1 MTLLALNLTA
11 LNLNA
16 RIGKL
21 ALIAAAI
28 AIFAFAALGG
38 VAVTEAAGGAQAAA
52 VANNSCDGG
61 YWPALIGGLFGWLLD
76 LLIGLC

>member
-38 VAVTEAAGGAQAAA
+38 VAVTEAAGAGQAQMAA
-52 VANNSCDGG
+52 DGCG
-61 YWPALIGGLFGWLLD
+61 VYWPALLGGLFGWLLD
-76 LLIGLC
+76 LLVGLC

>member
-1 MTLLALNLTA
+1 MTLLA

-28 AIFAFAALGG
+28 AIAAISAFGAP
-38 VAVTEAAGGAQAAA
+38 AVMEAAGGGQAAA
-52 VANNSCDGG
+52 SADGCG
-61 YWPALIGGLFGWLLD
+61 VYWPVLIGGLFGWLLD
-76 LLIGLC
+76 LLVGLC